1 MRHRARGL
9 ILFGLTV
16 IVATFSV
23 VAQDATCPLIV
34 EDILAT
40 AGDACGGLGRNQ
52 ACYGN
57 NLVTTAWSVEDAPE
71 FVNQGDI
78 ADITQLRSMITSPL
92 DAEMETWGVALLSLQ
107 ANLPDTLPGQNVT
120 FVLYGDTEI
129 TNQVVVDDSPRT
141 TLTAGLTAGINV
153 RSGPGTNFVALGI
166 QMPGDELTLIGRNAA
181 GDWAQIQFEDGTGW
195 VFAPLLS
202 IDGNVFWLPIVNA
215 GVDPEAYTT
224 PMQAFRL
231 RTGIGQSDCADVPQ
245 DGLLAQSPDGTR
257 VNFLANGV
265 EVSLGSTAYFTA
277 KDEDELTVSV
287 LEGMAEVTSDDETQ
301 TVEAGYSVTVSSSA
315 PPDEPEIYD
324 SADVQNAPL
333 DLLPKPISAP
343 IVIHGVDGSAGWVD
357 SGIELEEG
365 QGFTVTAAG
374 IVSVWPGCSA
384 NCENNSL
391 AAIANPGVT
400 CPALCAAV
408 TTGPG
413 GSASISALVPSRSE
427 FFVSPNENIGA
438 LLGRVGEGGAPFLI
452 GAGGTFAATSAGTLQ
467 FHINEDSAV
476 LGDEVGAFVVQVT
489 VGETE

>member
-1 MRHRARGL
+1 
-9 ILFGLTV
+9 
-16 IVATFSV
+16 
-23 VAQDATCPLIV
+23 
-34 EDILAT
+34 
-40 AGDACGGLGRNQ
+40 
-52 ACYGN
+52 
-57 NLVTTAWSVEDAPE
+57 
-71 FVNQGDI
+71 
-78 ADITQLRSMITSPL
+78 
-92 DAEMETWGVALLSLQ
+92 VALLSLQ

-129 TNQVVVDDSPRT
+129 TNQVVVDDAPRT
-141 TLTAGLTAGINV
+141 TLTAKSTGAINV
-153 RSGPGTNFVALGI
+153 RSGPGTNFVALGGL
-166 QMPGDELTLIGRNAA
+166 QAGDEITLDGRNEA
-181 GDWAQIQFEDGTGW
+181 GDWAQFDFDGEAAW
-195 VFAPLLS
+195 AFVSLLEVEGD
-202 IDGNVFWLPIVNA
+202 INALRPVIA
-215 GVDPEAYTT
+215 GVDPEVYTT

-245 DGLLAQSPDGTR
+245 DGLLVQSPDGTR

-277 KDEDELTVSV
+277 EDDDELTVSV
-287 LEGMAEVTSDDETQ
+287 LEGMAEVTTDDETQ

-315 PPDEPEIYD
+315 PPDEPDVYD

-343 IVIHGVDGSAGWVD
+343 IVIHGVDGAGGWVD
-357 SGIELEEG
+357 SGIELASG

-374 IVSVWPGCSA
+374 IVSVWPGCNA
-384 NCENNSL
+384 NCQDGAL
-391 AAIANPGVT
+391 AEIANPGVT
-400 CPALCAAV
+400 CAALCAAV

-427 FFVSPNENIGA
+427 FFVSPNDNIGA

-476 LGDEVGAFVVQVT
+476 AGDEVGAFVVQVT
-489 VGETE
+489 VSETE